1 MKKLVSLVVVGA
13 MLLAACGSGGG
24 VAATVDD
31 TDVTVD
37 DVEALIAS
45 DAATVP
51 VEEFAQYLAA
61 AIQFN
66 IFFDAAEADFG
77 VTATEEEIE
86 AEAQRL
92 YEELATEGETREDF
106 LSTRGVTEDF
116 LAKIAEQSV
125 VDTAI
130 RDSMVADAAEPTQ
143 EEIDA
148 EREIAMSAL
157 TSACVSHVL
166 VETEAEADDVMTRLD
181 DGEDFGEI
189 ATEVS
194 TDTGSAANAG
204 ALPCGSPD
212 GYVEPFRD
220 AVLDATIGEVYP
232 EPVESQ
238 FGFHVILVT
247 ELTEPTEADLPTD
260 EELAENIREAS
271 VAAEVQE
278 WFNGIMEA
286 AEVTVNEEYGTWQS
300 SPPAVIPPSQSST
313 STTLGSPDTT
323 EGSPDTTVGSTST
336 TTGE

>member
-13 MLLAACGSGGG
+13 VLLAACGSGGG
-24 VAATVDD
+24 VAATVDG

-45 DAATVP
+45 DGETVP

-66 IFFDAAEADFG
+66 IFFDAAETDYG

-92 YEELATEGETREDF
+92 FEELSTEGETREDF

-130 RDSMVADAAEPTQ
+130 RDSLVAEAAEPTA

-148 EREIAMSAL
+148 EREIAASAL
-157 TSACVSHVL
+157 TNACVSHIL
-166 VETEAEADDVMTRLD
+166 VETEEEANDVVTRLD
-181 DGEDFGEI
+181 EGEDFGEI
-189 ATEVS
+189 ATELS

-212 GYVEPFRD
+212 GYVEPFRL
-220 AVLDATIGEVYP
+220 AVLDATVGEVYP
-232 EPVESQ
+232 EVVESQ
-238 FGFHVILVT
+238 FGYHVILVT
-247 ELTEPTEADLPTD
+247 ELTVPTEGDLPSD
-260 EELAENIREAS
+260 EELADNIRQAS
-271 VAAEVQE
+271 IAAEVQE

-300 SPPAVIPPSQSST
+300 APPAVIPPSQGST
-313 STTLGSPDTT
+313 STMPGESPTT
-323 EGSPDTTVGSTST
+323 TTSGDGSTST

>member
-1 MKKLVSLVVVGA
+1 MKKLLSLVVAGA
-13 MLLAACGSGGG
+13 ALLTACGSGGG
-24 VAATVDD
+24 VAATVDG
-31 TDVTVD
+31 TDVTVS
-37 DVEALIAS
+37 DVDALIAS
-45 DAATVP
+45 DGETVP
-51 VEEFAQYLAA
+51 VEQFAQYLAA

-66 IFFDAAEADFG
+66 IFFDAAEADYG
-77 VTATEEEIE
+77 VSATEEEIE

-92 YEELATEGETREDF
+92 FEELATEGETREDF
-106 LSTRGVTEDF
+106 LATRGVTEVF

-125 VDTAI
+125 IDTAI
-130 RDSMVADAAEPTQ
+130 REVLVAEAPEPSQ

-148 EREIAMSAL
+148 ERDIATSAL
-157 TSACVSHVL
+157 TNACVSHIL
-166 VETEAEADDVMTRLD
+166 VDTEEAANEVMTRLD

-189 ATEVS
+189 ATELS
-194 TDTGSAANAG
+194 TDTGSAANDG

-220 AVLDATIGEVYP
+220 AVLAATVGEVYP

-247 ELTEPTEADLPTD
+247 ELTEPAEADIPTD
-260 EELAENIREAS
+260 EELAENVRQAS
-271 VAAEVQE
+271 IGTEVQD

-300 SPPAVIPPSQSST
+300 APPAVIPPSQSS
-313 STTLGSPDTT
+313 STTTPS
-323 EGSPDTTVGSTST
+323 SPDTTVGSTST

>member
-1 MKKLVSLVVVGA
+1 MKKLVSLVAVGA
-13 MLLAACGSGGG
+13 VLLAACGSGGG

-31 TDVTVD
+31 TEVTVA

-45 DAATVP
+45 DGATVP

-66 IFFDAAEADFG
+66 IFFDAAEADYG
-77 VTATEEEIE
+77 VSATEEEIE

-92 YEELATEGETREDF
+92 FEELATEGETREDF

-130 RDSMVADAAEPTQ
+130 RDSLLADAVDPTA

-148 EREIAMSAL
+148 EREIAASAL
-157 TSACVSHVL
+157 TNACVSHIL
-166 VETEAEADDVMTRLD
+166 VETEEEANEVVTRLD

-189 ATEVS
+189 ATELS

-212 GYVEPFRD
+212 GYVEPFRL
-220 AVLDATIGEVYP
+220 AVLDATVGEVYP
-232 EPVESQ
+232 EVVESQ
-238 FGFHVILVT
+238 FGYHVILVT
-247 ELTEPTEADLPTD
+247 EFTEPGEGDLPSD
-260 EELAENIREAS
+260 EELADNIRQANI
-271 VAAEVQE
+271 AAEVQE

-300 SPPAVIPPSQSST
+300 APPAVIPPSQ
-313 STTLGSPDTT
+313 GSP
-323 EGSPDTTVGSTST
+323 ST
-336 TTGE
+336 TTGEGSPSTTTGE